1 MLYYKYM
8 EGQQTIGIVGGG
20 QLGRMLTLAA
30 LPLGFKV
37 VVLNPSP
44 GSPAAQVGAS
54 EIIGDLYDSAALQKL
69 AAVADHITIEIEHL
83 KASTLKAIAALG
95 KPVNP
100 APATIELIQDKYKQK
115 VFLEK
120 TGVAVAPFV
129 EVMDEASALA
139 ALKKFGGKMLLKTR
153 HGAYDGRGNMVVSS
167 PADVTAAFERFGT
180 AKLYAEKFVP
190 FSKELAVMVSRSTT
204 GEIAVYPIVETI
216 HKRNICVEVLAPAQA
231 DAKALKSATRLARK
245 VAKLLE
251 GAGMF
256 GIEMFLTKNGKVL
269 VNEIA
274 PRVHN
279 SGHYTTEACRTSQF
293 EQHIRAISGL
303 PLGDTSLVVPA
314 AAMINILGERD
325 GTTKI
330 EGLHKALKQP
340 HVSVH
345 FYGKSPTKVDRK
357 MGHITAT
364 GGSVKEARTRAR
376 KARKL
381 ITI

>member
-1 MLYYKYM
+1 MYYKCM

-44 GSPAAQVGAS
+44 GSPAAQVGAE

-69 AAVADHITIEIEHL
+69 AAAADYITIEIEHL
-83 KASTLKAIAALG
+83 KVSTLKAIAAQG

-100 APATIELIQDKYKQK
+100 APATIELIQDKFKQK
-115 VFLEK
+115 EFLAQA
-120 TGVAVAPFV
+120 GVAVAPFM
-129 EVMDEASALA
+129 EVTDEASAVA

-167 PADVTAAFERFGT
+167 VDDIKTAFEKFGT
-180 AKLYAEKFVP
+180 AALYAEKFIP
-190 FSKELAVMVSRSTT
+190 FTKELAAMVARSVS
-204 GEIAVYPIVETI
+204 GEIAIYPIVETI
-216 HKRNICVEVLAPAQA
+216 HKRNICLEVLAPAQA
-231 DAKALKSATRLARK
+231 DETALKSAKSLARK
-245 VAKLLE
+245 VAQLLD

-256 GIEMFLTKNGKVL
+256 GIEMFLTRNGKVL
-269 VNEIA
+269 INEIA

-293 EQHIRAISGL
+293 EQHIRAITGL
-303 PLGDTSLVVPA
+303 PLGDSSLLIPA
-314 AAMINILGERD
+314 AAMVNILGERD
-325 GTTKI
+325 GPTKV
-330 EGLHKALKQP
+330 EGLHAALKLP
-340 HVSVH
+340 HVSIH

-364 GGSVKEARTRAR
+364 GDTVKQARAR
-376 KARKL
+376 ALKARKL
-381 ITI
+381 IQI